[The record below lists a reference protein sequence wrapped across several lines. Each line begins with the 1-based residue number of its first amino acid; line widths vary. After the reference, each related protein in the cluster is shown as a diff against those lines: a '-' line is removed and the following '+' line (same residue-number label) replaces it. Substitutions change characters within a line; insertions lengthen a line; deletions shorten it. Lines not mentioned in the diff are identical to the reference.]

1 MEATLLIAA
10 LMQIA
15 LLGALLYLHLQ
26 LLQKVERNA
35 DKLEELLS
43 NATQMLRDEVRP
55 ALSEARQAIR
65 SVETA
70 AKEASETL
78 KSAEPVIKTVSQ
90 VLGVFQKPASPV
102 WLDAIRLGIRVAL
115 SLREKVKSKQM
126 QEPHRNDEPI
136 VEMSEAIKNPTIEK

>member
-10 LMQIA
+10 LVQIA
-15 LLGALLYLHLQ
+15 LLGMVLYFHFQ
-26 LLQKVERNA
+26 FLQKLQGDM

-43 NATQMLRDEVRP
+43 SATQTLRDEVRP

-65 SVETA
+65 GVETA

-90 VLGVFQKPASPV
+90 VLGMFQKPASPV
-102 WLDAIRLGIRVAL
+102 WLDAVKLGLRVAL
-115 SLREKVKSKQM
+115 TFREKSKSKRIE
-126 QEPHRNDEPI
+126 EPHRNDEPL
-136 VEMSEAIKNPTIEK
+136 VETSEAVNPIIEK